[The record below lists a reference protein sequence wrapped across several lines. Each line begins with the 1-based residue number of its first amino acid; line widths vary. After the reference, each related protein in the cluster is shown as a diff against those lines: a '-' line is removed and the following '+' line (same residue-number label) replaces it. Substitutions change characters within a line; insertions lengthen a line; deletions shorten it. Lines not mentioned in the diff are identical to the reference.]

1 MSPKLRRLS
10 GRKVISILAHFGFTI
25 QSQKGSHV
33 KLWRIGIAGE
43 KQTINHTLAW
53 GAWHR
58 NFTGHNKAGYSL
70 CSGGTIKTLFL
81 TVTEELNL
89 LRTASTRRT
98 IWTIWTKL
106 KITRFEDLDCW
117 QAARKL
123 VGMVYQAI
131 RTNDRLSRDLR
142 FTGQFSSAAV
152 SCMSNIA
159 EGFGRETD
167 REFMRGLWISKGSVA
182 EVQSLCYAALDQE
195 YLSKEDMEQ
204 IYSQADKVGALDSG
218 MIKYLR
224 NSTKRRTQWP

>member
-1 MSPKLRRLS
+1 M
-10 GRKVISILAHFGFTI
+10 
-25 QSQKGSHV
+25 
-33 KLWRIGIAGE
+33 
-43 KQTINHTLAW
+43 
-53 GAWHR
+53 
-58 NFTGHNKAGYSL
+58 
-70 CSGGTIKTLFL
+70 
-81 TVTEELNL
+81 
-89 LRTASTRRT
+89 
-98 IWTIWTKL
+98 

-195 YLSKEDMEQ
+195 YLSKENMEQ
-204 IYSQADKVGALDSG
+204 IYNQADKVGALDSG

-224 NSTKRRTQWP
+224 NSTRRRTQ